1 MRPPVANRQVRWYSA
16 GQRAKIGTMHG
27 DVPDRPAVRILL
39 VDDHEIV
46 REGLAA
52 VLVRQPGFDVVAQ
65 ADTAAEALE
74 AIEQSSPD
82 LVVLDISLPDASGIE
97 LCREIKARRPSI
109 RVVILTG
116 SDEED
121 NVLSAVIAGANG
133 YLLKQSG
140 IRDVVRAIGIVAE
153 GGSLLD
159 PAATD
164 RVARRIRHLGASTET
179 DPLAA
184 LTAREHRVLTLV
196 AAGKTNKQIAAE
208 AQLSEKTVKRSV
220 TAILSKLN
228 LERRTQAAAM
238 FVDRRRPD

>member
-1 MRPPVANRQVRWYSA
+1 
-16 GQRAKIGTMHG
+16 MHG
-27 DVPDRPAVRILL
+27 DVPHRPAVRILL

-52 VLVRQPGFDVVAQ
+52 VLGRQPGFEVVGQ
-65 ADTAAEALE
+65 ADTAADALE
-74 AIEQSSPD
+74 AVEQLAPH
-82 LVVLDISLPDASGIE
+82 LVVLDIGLPDSSGIE
-97 LCREIKARRPSI
+97 LCREIKARHADI

-159 PAATD
+159 PSATD
-164 RVARRIRHLGASTET
+164 RVARRIRQLGGTADA
-179 DPLAA
+179 DPLAG
-184 LTAREHRVLTLV
+184 LNAREHRVLTMV
-196 AAGKTNKQIAAE
+196 AAGRTNKQIAAE
-208 AQLSEKTVKRSV
+208 AQLSEKTVKRTV

-228 LERRTQAAAM
+228 LERRTQAAAV
-238 FVDRRRPD
+238 FVERRRAD

>member
-1 MRPPVANRQVRWYSA
+1 MN
-16 GQRAKIGTMHG
+16 G
-27 DVPDRPAVRILL
+27 DVPIRPVVRMLI
-39 VDDHEIV
+39 VDDHEVV

-52 VLVRQPGFDVVAQ
+52 VLARQPGLEVAAQ
-65 ADTAAEALE
+65 ADSGAEAL
-74 AIEQSSPD
+74 QRVDQLRPD
-82 LVVLDISLPDASGIE
+82 LVVLDLGLPDISGIE
-97 LCREIKARRPSI
+97 LCREIRARYPDTRI
-109 RVVILTG
+109 VILTG

-133 YLLKQSG
+133 YLLKQSS
-140 IRDVVRAIGIVAE
+140 IRDVVKAIGVVAD

-159 PAATD
+159 PAATE
-164 RVARRIRHLGASTET
+164 RVARRIRRLGTSLEA

-184 LTAREHRVLTLV
+184 LTPREHRVLNLV

-220 TAILSKLN
+220 TAILAKLG

-238 FVDRRRPD
+238 YVERHRKA

>member
-1 MRPPVANRQVRWYSA
+1 
-16 GQRAKIGTMHG
+16 MHG
-27 DVPDRPAVRILL
+27 DVPERPVVRILI

-52 VLVRQPGFDVVAQ
+52 ILDRQQGFVVVAQ
-65 ADTAAEALE
+65 AGTAWEAME
-74 AIEQSSPD
+74 AVDRLVPD
-82 LVVLDISLPDASGIE
+82 LVVLDIGLPDSSGIE
-97 LCREIKARRPSI
+97 LCREIKARHADI

-140 IRDVVRAIGIVAE
+140 IRDVVRAFGVVAA

-159 PAATD
+159 PTATD
-164 RVARRIRHLGASTET
+164 RVARRIRHLATTSEA
-179 DPLAA
+179 DPLAG
-184 LTAREHRVLTLV
+184 LTPREHRVLTLV
-196 AAGKTNKQIAAE
+196 ADGKTNKQIAAE

-220 TAILSKLN
+220 TAILSKLG
-228 LERRTQAAAM
+228 LERRTQAAALY
-238 FVDRRRPD
+238 VARRRQD

>member
-1 MRPPVANRQVRWYSA
+1 
-16 GQRAKIGTMHG
+16 MHG
-27 DVPDRPAVRILL
+27 DDPDRSAVRILL

-52 VLVRQPGFDVVAQ
+52 VLGRQPGFEVVGQ
-65 ADTAAEALE
+65 ADTAGAALE
-74 AIEQSSPD
+74 AVEQLKPA
-82 LVVLDISLPDASGIE
+82 LVVLDIGLPDMSGIE
-97 LCREIKARRPSI
+97 LCREIKARHVET

-116 SDEED
+116 SEEED

-140 IRDVVRAIGIVAE
+140 IRDVVRAIGVVAE

-164 RVARRIRHLGASTET
+164 RVAKRIRHLGVASEA
-179 DPLAA
+179 DPLAG

-228 LERRTQAAAM
+228 LERRTQAAAV
-238 FVDRRRPD
+238 FVDHRRPD

>member
-1 MRPPVANRQVRWYSA
+1 
-16 GQRAKIGTMHG
+16 MHV
-27 DVPDRPAVRILL
+27 DVPDLPATRIMI

-52 VLVRQPGFDVVAQ
+52 VLGRQPGFEVVAQ

-74 AIEQSSPD
+74 TVEREVPD
-82 LVVLDISLPDASGIE
+82 LVVLDIGLPDSSGIE
-97 LCREIKARRPSI
+97 LCREIKARHPEI

-140 IRDVVRAIGIVAE
+140 IRDVMRAIGVVAA

-159 PAATD
+159 PAATE
-164 RVARRIRHLGASTET
+164 RVARRIRHLGSTTEA
-179 DPLAA
+179 DPLAG
-184 LTAREHRVLTLV
+184 LSPREHRVLTLV
-196 AAGKTNKQIAAE
+196 AAGKTNKQIAADT
-208 AQLSEKTVKRSV
+208 QLSEKTVKRSV
-220 TAILSKLN
+220 TAILSKLG

-238 FVDRRRPD
+238 YVDRRRQD

>member
-1 MRPPVANRQVRWYSA
+1 MIDPLAWRSITPQDW
-16 GQRAKIGTMHG
+16 GMHG

-52 VLVRQPGFDVVAQ
+52 VLARQSGFDVVGQ
-65 ADTAAEALE
+65 ADTAAKALE
-74 AIEQSSPD
+74 AFEQLDPE
-82 LVVLDISLPDASGIE
+82 LIVLDIGLPDMSGIE
-97 LCREIKARRPSI
+97 LCREIKARRAET
-109 RVVILTG
+109 RVVMLTG

-164 RVARRIRHLGASTET
+164 RVAKRIRHLGSTTEA
-179 DPLAA
+179 DPLAS
-184 LTAREHRVLTLV
+184 LTPREHRVLTLV

-220 TAILSKLN
+220 TSILSKLN
-228 LERRTQAAAM
+228 LERRTQAAAV
-238 FVDRRRPD
+238 FVDRRRSQ

>member
-1 MRPPVANRQVRWYSA
+1 
-16 GQRAKIGTMHG
+16 MHG
-27 DVPDRPAVRILL
+27 DVPDQPVVRILI

-52 VLVRQPGFDVVAQ
+52 VLDRQPGCEIVAQ
-65 ADTAAEALE
+65 AGTGAE
-74 AIEQSSPD
+74 AIEAVDRLIPD
-82 LVVLDISLPDASGIE
+82 LVVLDIGLPDSSGIE
-97 LCREIKARRPSI
+97 LCREIKARHADI

-140 IRDVVRAIGIVAE
+140 IRDVVRAIGVVAA

-164 RVARRIRHLGASTET
+164 RVARRIRHLATTSEA
-179 DPLAA
+179 DPLAG
-184 LTAREHRVLTLV
+184 LTPREHRVLNLI
-196 AAGKTNKQIAAE
+196 AEGKTNKQIAAE

-220 TAILSKLN
+220 TAILSKLG

-238 FVDRRRPD
+238 YVDRRRRD

>member
-1 MRPPVANRQVRWYSA
+1 MDWYCA
-16 GQRAKIGTMHG
+16 PGRAKIGSMQG
-27 DVPDRPAVRILL
+27 DVPDRQAVRILI
-39 VDDHEIV
+39 VDDHEVV

-52 VLVRQPGFDVVAQ
+52 VLGRQPGFDIVAQ

-74 AIEQSSPD
+74 IVDRLQPD
-82 LVVLDISLPDASGIE
+82 LVVLDLGLPDLSGIE
-97 LCREIKARRPSI
+97 LCREIKAGYPQI

-140 IRDVVRAIGIVAE
+140 IRDVVRAIGVVAG

-159 PAATD
+159 PAATE
-164 RVARRIRHLGASTET
+164 RVARRIRHLGSAAEA
-179 DPLAA
+179 DPLAG

-196 AAGKTNKQIAAE
+196 AAGKTNKQIAAD

-220 TAILSKLN
+220 TSILSKLN

-238 FVDRRRPD
+238 YVDRRRQD

>member
-1 MRPPVANRQVRWYSA
+1 
-16 GQRAKIGTMHG
+16 MHG
-27 DVPDRPAVRILL
+27 DVPVRPAVRLLL

-52 VLVRQPGFDVVAQ
+52 VLGRQPGFEVVGQ
-65 ADTAAEALE
+65 ADTAADALE
-74 AIEQSSPD
+74 AVERVAPD
-82 LVVLDISLPDASGIE
+82 LVVLDIGLPDLSGIE
-97 LCREIKARRPSI
+97 LCREIKARHAEI

-121 NVLSAVIAGANG
+121 NILSAVIAGANG

-159 PAATD
+159 PSATD
-164 RVARRIRHLGASTET
+164 RVARRIRQMGGTAEA
-179 DPLAA
+179 DPLAG

-196 AAGKTNKQIAAE
+196 ADGKTNKQIAAE
-208 AQLSEKTVKRSV
+208 AQLSEKTVKRTV

-228 LERRTQAAAM
+228 LERRTQAAAV
-238 FVDRRRPD
+238 FVERRRSD

>member
-1 MRPPVANRQVRWYSA
+1 
-16 GQRAKIGTMHG
+16 MHG
-27 DVPDRPAVRILL
+27 DAPDRPAVRVLL

-52 VLVRQPGFDVVAQ
+52 VLARQSGFDVVGQ
-65 ADTAAEALE
+65 ADTAAKALE
-74 AIEQSSPD
+74 AFEQLDPE
-82 LVVLDISLPDASGIE
+82 LVVLDIGLPDMSGIE
-97 LCREIKARRPSI
+97 LCREIKARRAET
-109 RVVILTG
+109 RVVMLTG

-164 RVARRIRHLGASTET
+164 RVAKRFRHLGTTEA
-179 DPLAA
+179 DPLAS
-184 LTAREHRVLTLV
+184 LTPREHRVLTLV
-196 AAGKTNKQIAAE
+196 AAGKTNKQIAAD

-220 TAILSKLN
+220 TSILSKLN
-228 LERRTQAAAM
+228 LERRTQAAAV
-238 FVDRRRPD
+238 FVDRRRSE

>member
-1 MRPPVANRQVRWYSA
+1 MN
-16 GQRAKIGTMHG
+16 G
-27 DVPDRPAVRILL
+27 DVPARSVVRLL
-39 VDDHEIV
+39 IVDDHEVV

-52 VLVRQPGFDVVAQ
+52 VLARQPGFEVVAQ
-65 ADTAAEALE
+65 ADSGAEGL
-74 AIEQSSPD
+74 QSVVQLRPD
-82 LVVLDISLPDASGIE
+82 LVVLDLGLPDISGIE
-97 LCREIKARRPSI
+97 LCREIRARYPDT

-133 YLLKQSG
+133 YLLKQSSM
-140 IRDVVRAIGIVAE
+140 RDVVKAIGVVAE

-159 PAATD
+159 PAATE
-164 RVARRIRHLGASTET
+164 RVARRIRHLGSNLEA
-179 DPLAA
+179 DPLAG
-184 LTAREHRVLTLV
+184 LTPREHRVLNLV

-220 TAILSKLN
+220 TAILAKLG

-238 FVDRRRPD
+238 YVERRRQD

>member
-1 MRPPVANRQVRWYSA
+1 
-16 GQRAKIGTMHG
+16 MHG
-27 DVPDRPAVRILL
+27 DVPDQPVVRILI

-52 VLVRQPGFDVVAQ
+52 VLDRQPGCEIVAQ
-65 ADTAAEALE
+65 AGTGAE
-74 AIEQSSPD
+74 AIEAVDRLIPD
-82 LVVLDISLPDASGIE
+82 LVVLDIGLPDSSGIE
-97 LCREIKARRPSI
+97 LCREIKARHADI

-140 IRDVVRAIGIVAE
+140 IRDVVRAIGVVAA

-164 RVARRIRHLGASTET
+164 RVAKRIRHLATTSEA

-184 LTAREHRVLTLV
+184 LSPREHRVLNLV
-196 AAGKTNKQIAAE
+196 AEGKTNKQIAAE

-220 TAILSKLN
+220 TAILSKLG
-228 LERRTQAAAM
+228 LVRRTQAAAM
-238 FVDRRRPD
+238 YVDRRRRD

>member
-1 MRPPVANRQVRWYSA
+1 MRGQDCGMNGEVPARSVVR
-16 GQRAKIGTMHG
+16 
-27 DVPDRPAVRILL
+27 LL
-39 VDDHEIV
+39 IVDDHEVV

-52 VLVRQPGFDVVAQ
+52 VLARQPGFKVVAQ
-65 ADTAAEALE
+65 ADSGAEAL
-74 AIEQSSPD
+74 QSVVQLRPD
-82 LVVLDISLPDASGIE
+82 LVVLDLGLPDISGIE
-97 LCREIKARRPSI
+97 LCREIRARYPET

-133 YLLKQSG
+133 YLLKQSSM
-140 IRDVVRAIGIVAE
+140 RDVVKAIGVVAE

-159 PAATD
+159 PAATE
-164 RVARRIRHLGASTET
+164 RVARRIRHLGNNLEA
-179 DPLAA
+179 DPLAG
-184 LTAREHRVLTLV
+184 LTPREHRVLNLV

-220 TAILSKLN
+220 TAILSKLG

-238 FVDRRRPD
+238 YVERRRQD

>member
-1 MRPPVANRQVRWYSA
+1 MN
-16 GQRAKIGTMHG
+16 G
-27 DVPDRPAVRILL
+27 DVPARPVVRMVI
-39 VDDHEIV
+39 VDDHEVV

-52 VLVRQPGFDVVAQ
+52 VLARQSGFEVVAQ
-65 ADTAAEALE
+65 ADSGAEALQ
-74 AIEQSSPD
+74 AVDRLRPD
-82 LVVLDISLPDASGIE
+82 LVVLDLGLPDIAGIE
-97 LCREIKARRPSI
+97 LCREFRARYPDM

-133 YLLKQSG
+133 YLLKQSS
-140 IRDVVRAIGIVAE
+140 IREVVKAIGVVAE

-159 PAATD
+159 PAATE
-164 RVARRIRHLGASTET
+164 RVARRIRHLGSSPEA
-179 DPLAA
+179 DPLAG
-184 LTAREHRVLTLV
+184 LTPREHRVLNLV

-220 TAILSKLN
+220 TAILSKLG

-238 FVDRRRPD
+238 YVERRRRG

>member
-1 MRPPVANRQVRWYSA
+1 
-16 GQRAKIGTMHG
+16 MHV
-27 DVPDRPAVRILL
+27 DVPDMPATRIII

-52 VLVRQPGFDVVAQ
+52 VLGRQAGFEVVAQ

-74 AIEQSSPD
+74 TVDREIPD
-82 LVVLDISLPDASGIE
+82 LVVLDIGLPDSSGIE
-97 LCREIKARRPSI
+97 LCREIKARHPEI
-109 RVVILTG
+109 RVVMLTG

-140 IRDVVRAIGIVAE
+140 IRDVVRAIGVVAA

-159 PAATD
+159 PAATE
-164 RVARRIRHLGASTET
+164 RVARRIRHLGSTTEA
-179 DPLAA
+179 DPLAG
-184 LTAREHRVLTLV
+184 LSPREHRVLTLV

-208 AQLSEKTVKRSV
+208 TQLSEKTVKRSV
-220 TAILSKLN
+220 TAILSKLG

-238 FVDRRRPD
+238 YVDRRRQD

>member
-1 MRPPVANRQVRWYSA
+1 
-16 GQRAKIGTMHG
+16 MHG
-27 DVPDRPAVRILL
+27 DVPHRPAVRILL

-52 VLVRQPGFDVVAQ
+52 VLGRQSGYEVVGQ
-65 ADTAAEALE
+65 ADTAADALE
-74 AIEQSSPD
+74 VVERLAPD
-82 LVVLDISLPDASGIE
+82 LVVLDIGLPDSSGIE
-97 LCREIKARRPSI
+97 LCREIKARQEEI

-140 IRDVVRAIGIVAE
+140 IRDVVRAIGIVAD

-159 PAATD
+159 PSATD
-164 RVARRIRHLGASTET
+164 RVARRIRQKGATPDA
-179 DPLAA
+179 DPLAG
-184 LTAREHRVLTLV
+184 LNAREHRVLTMV

-208 AQLSEKTVKRSV
+208 AQLSEKTVKRTV

-228 LERRTQAAAM
+228 LERRTQAAAV
-238 FVDRRRPD
+238 FVERRRPD

>member
-1 MRPPVANRQVRWYSA
+1 
-16 GQRAKIGTMHG
+16 MHV
-27 DVPDRPAVRILL
+27 DAPDLPATRIII

-52 VLVRQPGFDVVAQ
+52 VLGRQPGFEVVAQ

-74 AIEQSSPD
+74 LVDRDVPD
-82 LVVLDISLPDASGIE
+82 LVVLDIGLPDSSGIE
-97 LCREIKARRPSI
+97 LCREIKARHPEI

-140 IRDVVRAIGIVAE
+140 IRDVVRAIGVVAA

-159 PAATD
+159 PAATE
-164 RVARRIRHLGASTET
+164 RVARRIRHLGSTTEA
-179 DPLAA
+179 DPLAG
-184 LTAREHRVLTLV
+184 LSPREHRVLTLV
-196 AAGKTNKQIAAE
+196 AAGQTNKQIAAE
-208 AQLSEKTVKRSV
+208 TQLSEKTVKRSV
-220 TAILSKLN
+220 TAILSKLG
-228 LERRTQAAAM
+228 LERRTQAAALY
-238 FVDRRRPD
+238 VDRRRQD

>member
-1 MRPPVANRQVRWYSA
+1 
-16 GQRAKIGTMHG
+16 MHV
-27 DVPDRPAVRILL
+27 DVPDLPATRIII

-46 REGLAA
+46 REGLTA
-52 VLVRQPGFDVVAQ
+52 VLGRQAGFEVVAQ
-65 ADTAAEALE
+65 ADTAAEALVTVDE
-74 AIEQSSPD
+74 LVPD
-82 LVVLDISLPDASGIE
+82 LVVLDIGLPDSSGIE
-97 LCREIKARRPSI
+97 LCREIKARHPEI

-140 IRDVVRAIGIVAE
+140 IRDVVRAIGVVAA

-159 PAATD
+159 PAATE
-164 RVARRIRHLGASTET
+164 RVARRIRHLGNTTEA
-179 DPLAA
+179 DPLAG
-184 LTAREHRVLTLV
+184 LSPREHRVLTFV

-208 AQLSEKTVKRSV
+208 TQLSEKTVKRSV
-220 TAILSKLN
+220 TAILSKLG

-238 FVDRRRPD
+238 YVDRRRQD

>member
-1 MRPPVANRQVRWYSA
+1 
-16 GQRAKIGTMHG
+16 MHG
-27 DVPDRPAVRILL
+27 DIPDRPAVRTLL

-52 VLVRQPGFDVVAQ
+52 VLERQPGFEVVGQ
-65 ADTAAEALE
+65 ADTAADALD
-74 AIEQSSPD
+74 AVEQLAPD
-82 LVVLDISLPDASGIE
+82 LVVLDIALPGSSGIE
-97 LCREIKARRPSI
+97 LCREIKARHAGI

-121 NVLSAVIAGANG
+121 NVLSAVIAGADG

-140 IRDVVRAIGIVAE
+140 IRDVVRAIGIVAD

-159 PAATD
+159 SAATD
-164 RVARRIRHLGASTET
+164 RVARRIRHLGGAAEA
-179 DPLAA
+179 DPLAG
-184 LTAREHRVLTLV
+184 LTVREHRVLTLV

-208 AQLSEKTVKRSV
+208 AQLSEKTVKRTV

-228 LERRTQAAAM
+228 LERRTQAAAV
-238 FVDRRRPD
+238 FVESRRPD

>member
-1 MRPPVANRQVRWYSA
+1 
-16 GQRAKIGTMHG
+16 MHG
-27 DVPDRPAVRILL
+27 DVPDRPATRILL

-52 VLVRQPGFDVVAQ
+52 VLGRQPGFDVVGQ
-65 ADTAAEALE
+65 ADNAAEALE
-74 AIEQSSPD
+74 AVEQLSPD
-82 LVVLDISLPDASGIE
+82 LIVLDIGLPDMSGIE
-97 LCREIKARRPSI
+97 LCREIKAHHAEI
-109 RVVILTG
+109 RIVILTG

-140 IRDVVRAIGIVAE
+140 IRDVVRAIGIVGD

-164 RVARRIRHLGASTET
+164 RVAKRIRHLGSTAEA
-179 DPLAA
+179 DPLAG

-196 AAGKTNKQIAAE
+196 ADGKTNKQIAAE

-228 LERRTQAAAM
+228 LERRTQAAAV